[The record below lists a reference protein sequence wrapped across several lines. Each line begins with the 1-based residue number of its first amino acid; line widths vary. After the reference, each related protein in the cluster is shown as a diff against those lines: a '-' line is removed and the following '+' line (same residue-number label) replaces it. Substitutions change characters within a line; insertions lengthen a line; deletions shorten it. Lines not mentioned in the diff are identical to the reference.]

1 MDNTLFLCCA
11 IVMLLWCAVF
21 GRDFYKNA
29 KSKPDASS
37 EKQKKIFGNAAKKS
51 EKMPEKR
58 PKKIFNFLT
67 QFRVFMVLFILMLLC
82 GTMYCILPISNL
94 SSNIS
99 NKETA
104 KIQEIQNDDTVV
116 YFKLDNGQV
125 WTLLIDNAENV
136 GEDKIKSV
144 TIRIGD
150 NLTEYYN
157 NSADAES
164 GDIGVAE

>member
-11 IVMLLWCAVF
+11 IVMVLWSAVF

-29 KSKPDASS
+29 KCKPDASS
-37 EKQKKIFGNAAKKS
+37 EKQKKIFGNAAEKS

-82 GTMYCILPISNL
+82 GPMYCILPISNL
-94 SSNIS
+94 GSNIS

-125 WTLLIDNAENV
+125 WTLSIGNAENV

>member
-11 IVMLLWCAVF
+11 IVIVIWCAVF

-29 KSKPDASS
+29 KCKPSASS
-37 EKQKKIFGNAAKKS
+37 EKQKKISENAAEKS
-51 EKMPEKR
+51 EKMPGKR

-67 QFRVFMVLFILMLLC
+67 KFRVFMVLFILMLLC
-82 GTMYCILPISNL
+82 GAMYCILPISNL
-94 SSNIS
+94 GSNIS

-104 KIQEIQNDDTVV
+104 KIQEIQSDDNVV

-125 WTLLIDNAENV
+125 WTLSIDNTENV

>member
-1 MDNTLFLCCA
+1 
-11 IVMLLWCAVF
+11 
-21 GRDFYKNA
+21 
-29 KSKPDASS
+29 
-37 EKQKKIFGNAAKKS
+37 
-51 EKMPEKR
+51 
-58 PKKIFNFLT
+58 
-67 QFRVFMVLFILMLLC
+67 MVLFILMLLC
-82 GTMYCILPISNL
+82 GAMYCILPISNL
-94 SSNIS
+94 GSNIS

-104 KIQEIQNDDTVV
+104 KIQEIQSDDNVV

-125 WTLLIDNAENV
+125 WTLSIDNTENV

>member
-1 MDNTLFLCCA
+1 M
-11 IVMLLWCAVF
+11 VLWCAVF

-29 KSKPDASS
+29 KCKPDASS
-37 EKQKKIFGNAAKKS
+37 EKQKKIFRNAAKKS

-58 PKKIFNFLT
+58 PIIKKIFNFLT

-82 GTMYCILPISNL
+82 GAMYCILPISDL
-94 SSNIS
+94 GSNIS

-125 WTLLIDNAENV
+125 WTLSIDNAENV

-144 TIRIGD
+144 IIRIGD

>member
-29 KSKPDASS
+29 KCKPGASS
-37 EKQKKIFGNAAKKS
+37 EKQKKISENAAEKS
-51 EKMPEKR
+51 EKMPGKR

-82 GTMYCILPISNL
+82 GAMYCILPISNL
-94 SSNIS
+94 GSNIS

-104 KIQEIQNDDTVV
+104 KIQEIQSDDNVV

-125 WTLLIDNAENV
+125 WTLSIDNAENV

>member
-1 MDNTLFLCCA
+1 M
-11 IVMLLWCAVF
+11 
-21 GRDFYKNA
+21 
-29 KSKPDASS
+29 
-37 EKQKKIFGNAAKKS
+37 
-51 EKMPEKR
+51 
-58 PKKIFNFLT
+58 
-67 QFRVFMVLFILMLLC
+67 
-82 GTMYCILPISNL
+82 
-94 SSNIS
+94 
-99 NKETA
+99 
-104 KIQEIQNDDTVV
+104 

-125 WTLLIDNAENV
+125 WTLSIDNTENV